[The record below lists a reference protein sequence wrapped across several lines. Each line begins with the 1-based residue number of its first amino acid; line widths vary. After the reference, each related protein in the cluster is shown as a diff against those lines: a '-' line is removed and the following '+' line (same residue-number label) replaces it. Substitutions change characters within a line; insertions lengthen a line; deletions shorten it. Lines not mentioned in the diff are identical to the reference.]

1 MLLMAASALLAL
13 SCEAAGQVRESKFAV
28 NRALN
33 NPLEMRPNNALGASQ
48 AFTEHSGKV

>member
-1 MLLMAASALLAL
+1 MLLMASSALLAL

-33 NPLEMRPNNALGASQ
+33 NPLEMRPNALGASQ